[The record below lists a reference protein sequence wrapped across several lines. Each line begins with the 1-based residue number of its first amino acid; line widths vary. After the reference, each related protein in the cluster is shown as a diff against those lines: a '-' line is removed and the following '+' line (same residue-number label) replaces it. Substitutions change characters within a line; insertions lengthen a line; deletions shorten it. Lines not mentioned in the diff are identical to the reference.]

1 MSDISKLTSNKTK
14 VQYGIVYCLYLA
26 AYLVTPLVVMQFIDA
41 VVALD
46 YGRMVHYALYYLCAF
61 ALTQAISYAFSMM
74 VGKVEAENF
83 VNFFSS
89 VNIKLKYLDVKDN
102 DLNAGELHQQL
113 GRTMRQRGRISL
125 FAP

>member
-61 ALTQAISYAFSMM
+61 ALTQVISCLLYTSP
-74 VGKVEAENF
+74 
-83 VNFFSS
+83 SPR
-89 VNIKLKYLDVKDN
+89 D
-102 DLNAGELHQQL
+102 
-113 GRTMRQRGRISL
+113 
-125 FAP
+125 

>member
-61 ALTQAISYAFSMM
+61 ALTQVISYAFFHDGRQS
-74 VGKVEAENF
+74 GSRKLCKFLF
-83 VNFFSS
+83 VC
-89 VNIKLKYLDVKDN
+89 
-102 DLNAGELHQQL
+102 EH
-113 GRTMRQRGRISL
+113 
-125 FAP
+125 

>member
-1 MSDISKLTSNKTK
+1 MSDISKLTSIKTK
-14 VQYGIVYCLYLA
+14 IQYVIVYCLYLA

-61 ALTQAISYAFSMM
+61 ALTQVISYAFSMM

-89 VNIKLKYLDVKDN
+89 VNIKLKYSK
-102 DLNAGELHQQL
+102 
-113 GRTMRQRGRISL
+113 
-125 FAP
+125 